1 VSFFIPDWPLES
13 AVPAFVQKAATFE
26 KIVALFEKIVAL
38 FEKNNVT
45 FGKPQATLLQRTVS
59 V

>member
-13 AVPAFVQKAATFE
+13 AVPAFVQKTATFE

-38 FEKNNVT
+38 FEKIVAL
-45 FGKPQATLLQRTVS
+45 FGKKRRYF
-59 V
+59 